1 MQSALRIASLFPP
14 ARDYF
19 LQMKFKPKPRFE
31 RGLVVPD
38 ALPAKLSLSGRLFPQ
53 PMVETPELRTLR
65 LDDALGAGF
74 ALLLVGCAPGAVLE
88 AGALPWQQD
97 FPVVPEA
104 FGARRVRIVPQH
116 YNFPLATA
124 ASAAVS
130 SAASS
135 PSQQGAQ
142 QELVLRD
149 AEGVIASALA
159 PYGPCAVLLRPD
171 RHVLAVIALAA
182 PQTTLRALQ
191 QLLPA

>member
-1 MQSALRIASLFPP
+1 
-14 ARDYF
+14 
-19 LQMKFKPKPRFE
+19 
-31 RGLVVPD
+31 
-38 ALPAKLSLSGRLFPQ
+38 
-53 PMVETPELRTLR
+53 MVETPELRSLR

-74 ALLLVGCAPGAVLE
+74 ALLLVGCAPGEVLE
-88 AGALPWQQD
+88 AGALPWQQK

-124 ASAAVS
+124 ASVPASAAAS

-135 PSQQGAQ
+135 PSQQSAQ

-159 PYGPCAVLLRPD
+159 AYGPCAVLLRPD
-171 RHVLAVIALAA
+171 RHVLAVIPLAA
-182 PQTTLRALQ
+182 SQATLHALQ

>member
-1 MQSALRIASLFPP
+1 
-14 ARDYF
+14 
-19 LQMKFKPKPRFE
+19 
-31 RGLVVPD
+31 
-38 ALPAKLSLSGRLFPQ
+38 
-53 PMVETPELRTLR
+53 
-65 LDDALGAGF
+65 
-74 ALLLVGCAPGAVLE
+74 
-88 AGALPWQQD
+88 
-97 FPVVPEA
+97 
-104 FGARRVRIVPQH
+104 VRIVPQH

-135 PSQQGAQ
+135 IASSPSQQGAQ

-149 AEGVIASALA
+149 AEGVIAAVLA